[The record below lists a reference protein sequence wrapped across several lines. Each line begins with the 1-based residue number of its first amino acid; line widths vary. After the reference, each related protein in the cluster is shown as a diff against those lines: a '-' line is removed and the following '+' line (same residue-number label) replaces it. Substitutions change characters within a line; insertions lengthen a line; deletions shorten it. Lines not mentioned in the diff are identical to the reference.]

1 MINLH
6 PTISKLYPQV
16 TVIRGDIAYDKDE
29 NIVDYD
35 LVLVQAEEALEAKR
49 QEAQAYLVSTD
60 YMMTADYDKDTTEVK
75 VLRAN
80 ARAVIRIN
88 TLPKPTDEQF
98 NKLST

>member
-6 PTISKLYPQV
+6 PVISKLYPQV

-29 NIVDYD
+29 NIVEYD
-35 LVLVQAEEALEAKR
+35 LTLVQAEEVLEAKR

-75 VLRAN
+75 VLRAK
-80 ARAVIRIN
+80 ARSVIRNSLI
-88 TLPKPTDEQF
+88 
-98 NKLST
+98 